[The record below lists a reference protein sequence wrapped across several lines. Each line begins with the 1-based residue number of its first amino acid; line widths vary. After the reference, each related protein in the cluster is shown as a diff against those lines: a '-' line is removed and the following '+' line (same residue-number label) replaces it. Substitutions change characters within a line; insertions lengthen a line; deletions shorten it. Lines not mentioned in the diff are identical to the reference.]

1 MVIWD
6 TNDNGEYDMIGDKI
20 IIGNTHWSDMFNAFV
35 WDHAIAAF
43 TIPDNFTRP
52 SAGDIYEVLFDRPY
66 WSTDTISIKVGK
78 TDSLNTELLNDEME
92 NIKVVPNPY
101 IATNVLEESIFN
113 PNFNQRRRLMFTHLP
128 AECKIK
134 IYTISGVFVDQV
146 DVYNNSNDGIAYWD
160 LLNNEGLEVAAGMYI
175 YHVKSTETSN
185 VKMGKFS
192 IIK

>member
-1 MVIWD
+1 
-6 TNDNGEYDMIGDKI
+6 
-20 IIGNTHWSDMFNAFV
+20 
-35 WDHAIAAF
+35 
-43 TIPDNFTRP
+43 
-52 SAGDIYEVLFDRPY
+52 
-66 WSTDTISIKVGK
+66 
-78 TDSLNTELLNDEME
+78 ME

-160 LLNNEGLEVAAGMYI
+160 LLNNEGLEVAAGMFI